1 MTTPVISV
9 QGLAKKFRRNSAGR
23 PFRFKHL
30 LTGGFFKRRYEAFWC
45 LDDVTFEVNRG
56 QMVGIIGPNGSGKS
70 TLLRLIGGVGRPD
83 RGRLDVD
90 GRIGALL
97 DLGAGFHMDLSGR
110 DNIYIS
116 GVVAGLTRRQISERF
131 DEIVA
136 FAELEDFLDNPL
148 RTYSSGMKMR
158 LAFAVA
164 TNIDPDI
171 LLIDEILSVGDLTF
185 QNKCFERIN
194 RFKQKGCTML
204 LVSHDMDQ
212 VEKFCDSVLWL
223 KNGKVKGYG
232 STSEITKAY
241 TEEMSIETRRRTPSD
256 SSNGNDSQNQHLK
269 LKENRFGSLEVEI
282 SGVYLTDKWGNP
294 VQKINSG
301 DPLRIEIDYDSHIH
315 AESPKFGVSI
325 SKEDGQICGEM
336 IIDKD
341 QLKLEG
347 SRKQGVMILDIERL
361 DLSKGEYFVDVGIYE
376 KNWDYAYD
384 YHWHVYPLNVQSDFS
399 FKGILSPPHN
409 WSWSDKSK
417 KVSRL
422 NIKNSKN

>member
-1 MTTPVISV
+1 MTKPVISV
-9 QGLAKKFRRNSAGR
+9 QGLAKKFRRNSAEG
-23 PFRFKHL
+23 PFKIKHL
-30 LTGGFFKRRYEAFWC
+30 FTGRIFKKRYESFWC
-45 LDDVTFEVNRG
+45 LDDVNFEVARG
-56 QMVGIIGPNGSGKS
+56 QMIGIIGPNGSGKS

-83 RGRLDVD
+83 KGSLEVN

-97 DLGAGFHMDLSGR
+97 DLGAGFHNDLSGR

-116 GVVAGLTRRQISERF
+116 GVVAGLTRRQVSERF
-131 DEIVA
+131 DEIVD
-136 FAELEDFLDNPL
+136 FADLESFLDNPL
-148 RTYSSGMKMR
+148 RTYSSGMRMR

-171 LLIDEILSVGDLTF
+171 LLIDEILSVGDMTF
-185 QNKCFERIN
+185 QSKCLERIN
-194 RFKQKGCTML
+194 RYKQRGCTML
-204 LVSHDMDQ
+204 LVSHDMGQ
-212 VEKFCDSVLWL
+212 VEKFCDTVLWL

-256 SSNGNDSQNQHLK
+256 SSPGDDTQNRHLK

-282 SGVYLTDKWGNP
+282 SAVYLTDKWGNP

-301 DPLRIEIDYDSHIH
+301 DPLRIEIDYDSHIQ
-315 AESPKFGVSI
+315 AEAPKFGVTI

-336 IIDKD
+336 IIDKE
-341 QLKLEG
+341 QIKLEG
-347 SRKQGVMILDIERL
+347 TRKQGVMILDIERL
-361 DLSKGEYFVDVGIYE
+361 DLSNGEYFVDVGIYD

-384 YHWHVYPLNVQSDFS
+384 YHWHVYPFTVQSDFT

-409 WSWSDKSK
+409 WSLSDKSK
-417 KVSRL
+417 SGRL
-422 NIKNSKN
+422 NIKNTRV